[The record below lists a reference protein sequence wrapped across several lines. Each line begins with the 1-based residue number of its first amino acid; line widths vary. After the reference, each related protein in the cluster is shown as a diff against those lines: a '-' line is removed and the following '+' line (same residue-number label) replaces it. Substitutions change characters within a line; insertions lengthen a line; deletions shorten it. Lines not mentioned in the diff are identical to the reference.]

1 MKNPQDTHESKY
13 YIDQSQLTKHTH
25 TTKES
30 PANHAKKK
38 SEINPN

>member
-25 TTKES
+25 TQES